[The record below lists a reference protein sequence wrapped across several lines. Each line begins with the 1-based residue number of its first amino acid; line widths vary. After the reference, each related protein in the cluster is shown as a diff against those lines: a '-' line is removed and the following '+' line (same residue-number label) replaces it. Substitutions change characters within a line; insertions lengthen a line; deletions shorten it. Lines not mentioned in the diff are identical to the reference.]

1 MFVIAPVAGLSHVTD
16 VAPHLVKIEES
27 YDNEDL

>member
-1 MFVIAPVAGLSHVTD
+1 MFVIDPGWSEPCD
-16 VAPHLVKIEES
+16 GCSSSLVKIEES